1 VRRRT
6 VRDLG
11 TIAGVLV
18 ILLVLVSANTYFGL
32 EQRRDKAIKFRKAVE
47 AAKIAEGVDLVNWEL
62 FQATKGSI
70 RKGATYVEDL
80 QKIDEMPVNIVGY
93 MVPINQ
99 FRSVDNFMLLPMPL
113 DCYFCESPPM
123 RDIIMIQLKPG
134 EVVDLAE
141 EPVLIGGQLHLN
153 EGTNQKFFYT
163 IDYAVLG
170 PALETEILTRKRIS
184 EEHRE
189 HMRAN
194 DLQDVLSEEDKAG
207 ELIEGTG
214 ADSPSD

>member
-6 VRDLG
+6 IRDLG

-32 EQRRDKAIKFRKAVE
+32 EKRRDRAIKFRKAVE
-47 AAKIAEGVDLVNWEL
+47 QKQLDQGLELLNWEL
-62 FQATKGSI
+62 FQATKGTI
-70 RKGATYVEDL
+70 RKGATFVDGLVAEN
-80 QKIDEMPVNIVGY
+80 KMPVNIVGY

-99 FRSVDNFMLLPMPL
+99 FRNVDNFMLLPMPL

-123 RDIIMIQLKPG
+123 RDIIMIKMKPG
-134 EVVDLAE
+134 LTVDLAE

-153 EGTNQKFFYT
+153 EGPNQQFFYT
-163 IDYAVLG
+163 IDYANLG
-170 PALETEILTRKRIS
+170 PALTGEILTRKNIS
-184 EEHRE
+184 EEHRQ

-194 DLQDVLSEEDKAG
+194 KIQDLLSEEDKSG
-207 ELIEGTG
+207 ELIEGT
-214 ADSPSD
+214 DSPSD

>member
-1 VRRRT
+1 MRRRT
-6 VRDLG
+6 IRDLG

-18 ILLVLVSANTYFGL
+18 ILLALASANTYFGL
-32 EQRRDKAIKFRKAVE
+32 EARRDKAIKFRKAIE
-47 AAKIAEGVDLVNWEL
+47 AAKIAEGVELMNWDL
-62 FQATKGSI
+62 FQATKGTI
-70 RKGATYVEDL
+70 RKGATYVEEL
-80 QKIDEMPVNIVGY
+80 QKFDQLPVNIVGY

-113 DCYFCESPPM
+113 NCYFCEAPPM
-123 RDIIMIQLKPG
+123 RDIIMIKMKPG

-153 EGTNQKFFYT
+153 EGPNQQFFYT
-163 IDYAVLG
+163 IDYANLG
-170 PALETEILTRKRIS
+170 PALEGEILTRKRIS

-194 DLQDVLSEEDKAG
+194 QIQDLLSEEDKEG
-207 ELIEGTG
+207 ELIEGT
-214 ADSPSD
+214 DNPSD

>member
-1 VRRRT
+1 MRRRT
-6 VRDLG
+6 IRDLG

-32 EQRRDKAIKFRKAVE
+32 EQRRDKAIKFRKAIE
-47 AAKIAEGVDLVNWEL
+47 AEKIAEGVDLMDWEL
-62 FQATKGSI
+62 FMATKGTI
-70 RKGATYVEDL
+70 RKGATYVEEL
-80 QKIDEMPVNIVGY
+80 QKLDELPVNIVGY

-99 FRSVDNFMLLPMPL
+99 FRNVDNFMLLPMPL

-123 RDIIMIQLKPG
+123 RDIIMIKMKPG

-153 EGTNQKFFYT
+153 EGANQQFFYT
-163 IDYAVLG
+163 IDYANLG
-170 PALETEILTRKRIS
+170 PALEGEILTRKNIT
-184 EEHRE
+184 EEHRQ

-194 DLQDVLSEEDKAG
+194 DLQDVLSDEDKTG
-207 ELIEGTG
+207 ELIEGT
-214 ADSPSD
+214 DSPSD